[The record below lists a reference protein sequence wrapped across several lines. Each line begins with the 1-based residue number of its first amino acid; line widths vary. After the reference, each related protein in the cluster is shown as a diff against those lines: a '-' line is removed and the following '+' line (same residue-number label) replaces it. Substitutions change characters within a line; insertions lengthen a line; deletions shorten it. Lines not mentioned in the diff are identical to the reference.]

1 MTDRKE
7 VLFLSHRIPFPPDK
21 GDKIRSWRLL
31 HALLE
36 RFDVH
41 LACFIDDKED
51 LAYRSFLEKRCASTT
66 FVEINPR
73 LQRIASAV
81 GLIKGS
87 ALTFEYFGSMK
98 MQRAI
103 ATLRNR
109 PLVAEIVFSS
119 AMAPYI
125 ETPMGERK
133 RIVDFC
139 DADSEKWR
147 QYAQNSGSLVK
158 WVYAREGEMLA
169 RAENKIVQWA
179 DASFAV
185 TEEEAAL
192 FNARRTNDRQ
202 VDWWSNGVDI
212 EYFDPSAP
220 IETATRHSDVVF
232 TGAMDYR
239 ANVEAVTSFVKDV
252 WPLIRKEKS
261 SAQFSIVGAR
271 PASEIKTLNGRD
283 GITVTGRVDD
293 VRPWLQ
299 NARVSVAPMRVA
311 RGIQNKVLEAMSM
324 AKPVVGSSA
333 AFEGI
338 GPDTTAARKADNA
351 SDMAKAILHLLDNKA
366 EADALGREARE
377 FVVQH
382 YGWDQR
388 LQRFTQ
394 TLSKLGL

>member
-51 LAYRSFLEKRCASTT
+51 LAYRSFLDKRCASTT

-73 LQRIASAV
+73 LKRLGSAV
-81 GLIKGS
+81 GLVSGS
-87 ALTFEYFGSMK
+87 ALTFQYFGSMR
-98 MQRAI
+98 MRRAI
-103 ATLRNR
+103 ERLRQK
-109 PLVAEIVFSS
+109 PLVAEIAFSS

-125 ETPMGERK
+125 EYPVSTRK

-147 QYAQNSGSLVK
+147 QYAQNSNKLLK
-158 WVYAREGEMLA
+158 WVYAREGELLA
-169 RAENKIVQWA
+169 QAENEIAQWA

-192 FNARRTNDRQ
+192 FNKRDAGDRQ
-202 VDWWSNGVDI
+202 VDWWSNGVDTD
-212 EYFDPSAP
+212 YFDPSSP
-220 IETATRHSDVVF
+220 IEGASRPCDVVF
-232 TGAMDYR
+232 SGAMDYR
-239 ANVEAVTSFVKDV
+239 ANIEAVTSFVRDV
-252 WPLIRKEKS
+252 WPLVRQIKPT
-261 SAQFSIVGAR
+261 AQFTIVGAR
-271 PASEIKTLNGRD
+271 PASEVKALHDRNGVF
-283 GITVTGRVDD
+283 VTGRVDD
-293 VRPWLQ
+293 VRPWLR
-299 NARVSVAPMRVA
+299 NAQMAVAPMRVA

-324 AKPVVGSSA
+324 AKPVVGSMA

-338 GPDTTAARKADNA
+338 GPAPTPVCKTDNA
-351 SDMAKAILHLLDNKA
+351 AEMAKAIARLLDDK
-366 EADALGREARE
+366 EQADALGRAARQ
-377 FVVQH
+377 FVVRH
-382 YGWDQR
+382 YSWAKK
-388 LQRFTQ
+388 LERFTD
-394 TLSKLGL
+394 TLSALGL